1 MVDSVWRRAG
11 AVVALLGSL
20 GLMLGAG
27 GCSFEHA
34 LAVDY
39 ERMVGDVDGQEAVAI
54 VHAETWTPA
63 FLYVLPVLPYQSPER
78 AKELAIEKAK
88 SLGADAITDVRLT
101 VETRMPFLFLAG
113 WTENH
118 VTATAVRTR

>member
-1 MVDSVWRRAG
+1 MFDSIRRCIG
-11 AVVALLGSL
+11 AVATILGSV
-20 GLMLGAG
+20 GVMLTST

-39 ERMVGDVDGQEAVAI
+39 EQMVTETDGHQVTAI
-54 VHAETWTPA
+54 IHAETWTPA
-63 FLYVLPVLPYQSPER
+63 FLYVLPVLPYQSAER

-88 SLGADAITDVRLT
+88 SLGADAITDVQLT
-101 VETRMPFLFLAG
+101 VETHMPFFFIAG

-118 VTATAVRTR
+118 VSATAVTYR